1 MIQIT
6 LFKNDIKQIMRDPI
20 MAILLFAPLLLISV
34 FKILEIF
41 LFPFLAAK
49 VGFDLIPYSA
59 YILSFI
65 LLMNSGMLGIVT
77 GFMMLD
83 ERDGNISQL
92 LEITP
97 LGRGGYLINRIAF
110 ASLLSIIYCLLSFA
124 IFAQPMLPLF
134 TIVLLSALLA
144 IYTAIIGLLIFSG
157 ADDKVKGLTF
167 AKGLNTLVLF
177 AFTDLFALRWLTVLS
192 WFFPPYWITLII
204 KTPHSLTI
212 AGIALL
218 VHVFWLG
225 VLVFRYTK
233 RES

>member
-6 LFKNDIKQIMRDPI
+6 LLKNDIKQIIRDPI
-20 MAILLFAPLLLISV
+20 MAILLFAPLLLIIV
-34 FKILEIF
+34 FKIFEIF
-41 LFPFLAAK
+41 LVPLLAAK
-49 VGFDLIPYSA
+49 VGFDLTPYSA
-59 YILSFI
+59 YILSFV

-97 LGRGGYLINRIAF
+97 LGRGGYLINRLAF
-110 ASLLSIIYCLLSFA
+110 ASMLSAIYCFISFA
-124 IFAQPMLPLF
+124 VFKQPALPF
-134 TIVLLSALLA
+134 FSIVLLSTLSA

-157 ADDKVKGLTF
+157 AEDKVKGLTF

-177 AFTDLFALRWLTVLS
+177 AFADLFALSWLTFLS
-192 WFFPPYWITLII
+192 WFFPPYWITMMIKSPDSFFVICLAITIHVVWLSLLI
-204 KTPHSLTI
+204 
-212 AGIALL
+212 
-218 VHVFWLG
+218 
-225 VLVFRYTK
+225 FRYVR

>member
-1 MIQIT
+1 MIHTT
-6 LFKNDIKQIMRDPI
+6 LFINDIKQIMRDPI
-20 MAILLFAPLLLISV
+20 MTILLFAPLLLIIV
-34 FKILEIF
+34 FKLLEIF
-41 LFPFLAAK
+41 LVPFLAAK
-49 VGFDLIPYSA
+49 LDFDLAPYSA

-97 LGRGGYLINRIAF
+97 LGRGGYLINRLAF
-110 ASLLSIIYCLLSFA
+110 ASLLSIIYCFISITVFN
-124 IFAQPMLPLF
+124 QPVLPF
-134 TIVLLSALLA
+134 ITMVLLSLLSA

-177 AFTDLFALRWLTVLS
+177 AFTDLFALSWLTVLS
-192 WFFPPYWITLII
+192 WFFPPYWITMTI
-204 KTPHSLTI
+204 KSSHSLMVY
-212 AGIALL
+212 GIALL
-218 VHVFWLG
+218 VHAGWLG
-225 VLVFRYTK
+225 FLIFRYSR

>member
-6 LFKNDIKQIMRDPI
+6 LFKNDLKQIVRDPI
-20 MAILLFAPLLLISV
+20 MTLLLFAPLLLIVV
-34 FKILEIF
+34 FKLLELF
-41 LFPFLAAK
+41 LVPYLAAK
-49 VGFDLIPYSA
+49 AGFDILPYFP
-59 YILSFI
+59 YVLSFV

-97 LGRGGYLINRIAF
+97 LGRSGYLINRLAF
-110 ASLLSIIYCLLSFA
+110 ASILSIIYGFIGIA
-124 IFAQPMLPLF
+124 VFKLPNLTF
-134 TIVLLSALLA
+134 ISIVLLSVLSAF
-144 IYTAIIGLLIFSG
+144 YTAIIGLLIFSG

-177 AFTDLFALRWLTVLS
+177 AFTDLFALSWLTFLS

-204 KTPHSLTI
+204 KSPYSI
-212 AGIALL
+212 AVAFIGLL
-218 VHVFWLG
+218 VHALWLG
-225 VLVFRYTK
+225 VLIFRYTK